1 MVFIKDEIKRLKQ
14 NLIENNTGID
24 VYLYNYINNIENN
37 TDINIPTNSKEL
49 AICGY
54 SKKKI
59 DNKIIDEILLKPPV
73 RGIDYKTNIYELM
86 GIFLLNNKDIK
97 MEEVLIEKYQKS
109 TLENKYLI
117 YKIYPQILE
126 RLKKDVE
133 NVNDAKG
140 LVIKNILDMNV
151 ELIESEIYLEF
162 ISKAENINDLII
174 MEDLYKKMIISD
186 IQFHDEPKDII
197 INILKE
203 FSNSIKRITL
213 KRRKDHDKFIIK
225 DEYDVQDLLYVI
237 LKSMFPKMLQEENT
251 PQVGG
256 KTERTDFMFKEFGI
270 ILEIKMIKESD
281 KDEKEFI
288 KQIKV
293 DIESYYRENPKYI
306 IFFIYDPQ
314 KKTIN
319 NNNFY
324 DLQSIIKKEDE
335 TGKYEYEV
343 ITILCN

>member
-1 MVFIKDEIKRLKQ
+1 MVFIKDEIKRLKR

-73 RGIDYKTNIYELM
+73 RGIDYKINIYELM
-86 GIFLLNNKDIK
+86 GIFLLNNKNIN
-97 MEEVLIEKYQKS
+97 MEEDLIEKYQKS

-186 IQFHDEPKDII
+186 IQFHDQPKDII

-213 KRRKDHDKFIIK
+213 KRRKDHDIFIIK

-281 KDEKEFI
+281 KDEKEFV

-343 ITILCN
+343 ITILSN

>member
-24 VYLYNYINNIENN
+24 VYLYNYINNIDNN
-37 TDINIPTNSKEL
+37 TDINIPVNSKEL

-54 SKKKI
+54 SKKDI

-73 RGIDYKTNIYELM
+73 RGIDYKMNIYELI
-86 GIFLLNNKDIK
+86 GIFLLNNKDNNI
-97 MEEVLIEKYQKS
+97 EQDLIEKYEKT

-117 YKIYPQILE
+117 YKIYPQIIE

-140 LVIKNILDMNV
+140 LVIKNILDAKV
-151 ELIESEIYLEF
+151 ALVKKEIYLEF
-162 ISKAENINDLII
+162 ISNAESINDLII
-174 MEDLYKKMIISD
+174 MEDLYKKMITAD
-186 IQFHDEPKDII
+186 IQFHDDPKDII

-203 FSNSIKRITL
+203 FSNSVKRITL
-213 KRRKDHDKFIIK
+213 KRRKSHDKFIIK

-237 LKSMFPKMLQEENT
+237 LKSIFPKMLQEENT

-281 KDEKEFI
+281 KDEKEFV
-288 KQIKV
+288 KQIKI
-293 DIESYYRENPKYI
+293 DIESYYRDNPKFI

-314 KKTIN
+314 KKTVN

-324 DLQSIIKKEDE
+324 DLQGSTEKNDE
-335 TGKYEYEV
+335 TGKYKFDV
-343 ITILCN
+343 ITILSN

>member
-1 MVFIKDEIKRLKQ
+1 MVFIKDEIKRLKR
-14 NLIENNTGID
+14 NLIENSTGID

-86 GIFLLNNKDIK
+86 GIFLLNNKNIN
-97 MEEVLIEKYQKS
+97 MEEDLIEKYQKS

-186 IQFHDEPKDII
+186 IQFHDQPKDII

-281 KDEKEFI
+281 KDEKEFV

-343 ITILCN
+343 ITILSN